1 MNYMIIKFLN
11 IFKKNNINNRYLRFL
26 LKKIFSIFFF
36 IRNNRITLVQESNSG
51 SNTYALEYFFSRDFK
66 SKFDII
72 YVHER
77 QNIFLKYY
85 YFSSSKIII
94 STHNSYK
101 FKKKQKS
108 IQLWHGPLIKKAL
121 VMEKLN
127 NYGYK
132 DGWHK
137 IDYILSYSET
147 YSTLINSCMLA
158 NGNKYIITG
167 APRNDFLFIN
177 KENNLIDNNFVKKIL
192 VAITMNEKNNFKYDI
207 FANQDLNNFL
217 AENNFVMYIKPHPHD
232 EHKFNKKVFSNFKN
246 IFILSDEVLSEK
258 EIDLYQIL
266 NQFDLL
272 ITDYSSIF
280 FDFLLLDRPILFL
293 KDEKFQRGFLIEDM
307 ESFVPGPIF
316 NNLNGLK
323 NYLSDLE
330 GANEKF
336 KKKRDYVKKQFHRY
350 NDDKSSARLENFI
363 KSII

>member
-1 MNYMIIKFLN
+1 MKISEISNIKN
-11 IFKKNNINNRYLRFL
+11 KYIFYF
-26 LKKIFSIFFF
+26 LKKTFCFFF
-36 IRNNRITLVQESNSG
+36 NIKKDRITLIQESYSG
-51 SNTYALEYFFSRDFK
+51 SNTYALNYFFSKNFK

-72 YVHER
+72 FIYEG

-85 YFSSSKIII
+85 YLSTSKIII
-94 STHNSYK
+94 STHASYK

-108 IQLWHGPLIKKAL
+108 IQLWHGPIIKKNL
-121 VMEKLN
+121 VMTDKN
-127 NYGYK
+127 NFRYK
-132 DGWHK
+132 DGWRK
-137 IDYILSYSET
+137 IDYILSYSQT
-147 YSTLINSCMLA
+147 NSTLINSCMLA

-207 FANQDLNNFL
+207 FANQNLNNFL
-217 AENNFVMYIKPHPHD
+217 AENNFVMYVKPHPHD

-293 KDEKFQRGFLIEDM
+293 KDETFQRGFLIEDM

-316 NNLNGLK
+316 NNLNELK

-350 NDDKSSARLENFI
+350 KDDKSSVRLENFI

>member
-1 MNYMIIKFLN
+1 MKISEIS
-11 IFKKNNINNRYLRFL
+11 NINNRYIRYL
-26 LKKIFSIFFF
+26 LKKTFSFFF
-36 IRNNRITLVQESNSG
+36 NIKKNRITLIQESYSG
-51 SNTYALEYFFSRDFK
+51 SNTYALNYFFSKNFK
-66 SKFDII
+66 SKYDII
-72 YVHER
+72 FIYER

-85 YFSSSKIII
+85 YLSTSKIII
-94 STHNSYK
+94 STHASYK

-108 IQLWHGPLIKKAL
+108 IQLWHGPIIKKNLA
-121 VMEKLN
+121 MIDKN
-127 NYGYK
+127 NFSYK

-137 IDYILSYSET
+137 IDYILSYSQT
-147 YSTLINSCMLA
+147 NSTMINSCMLA

-167 APRNDFLFIN
+167 APRNDFLFTT
-177 KENNLIDNNFVKKIL
+177 KENNLIDNNFKKKIL

-232 EHKFNKKVFSNFKN
+232 EHKFNKEVFSNFKN
-246 IFILSDEVLSEK
+246 IFILSDEVFSQK
-258 EIDLYQIL
+258 EIDFYQIL

-293 KDEKFQRGFLIEDM
+293 KDETFQRGFLLEDM

-316 NNLNGLK
+316 NNLNELK

-330 GANEKF
+330 EANEKF

-350 NDDKSSARLENFI
+350 NDDKSSERLENFI